1 MENEPCAAAK
11 RRFCKNNHGIRKGDC
26 FMKRKMLLFVS
37 LFLCSALL
45 FSACQ
50 TNTPAADG
58 EGGATT
64 EPPAEEQTIPGLVVD
79 APLPEQTAI
88 GNLQIGAAK
97 TLNLAAIEPFFDETD
112 AANYEAEGGFYPNK
126 PFDDDII
133 FGWYATGANREE
145 WIHKQ
150 RWGIYHLSDG
160 SLQDL
165 GEVGTMLNYTSDS
178 VIMHGDTYY
187 CVWSVSD
194 DSDTENTASYT
205 DNTTLYKISARNQTV
220 TKSDALRGAALALWK
235 LDEDHFL
242 YTVSE
247 GDETQGSVTVYQYD
261 CNTDTASALLTESWQ
276 PDGASAPMSFATM
289 SVADGK
295 LYLFFSNETDNHY
308 THLLRIYNADG
319 TKEQEIA
326 LPVLAEIAPIKAIGA
341 VHVLGDYLYC
351 SMDGFDA
358 VLLRLT
364 EDGAELV
371 TNFDEALDLWEN
383 QILTVQSSAYST
395 AQCPYLALQ
404 VVNREHIKEGVS
416 FYLLSAETG
425 QLTLFTVET
434 DNAYAYLGDLMMD
447 ENGNLILRMTG
458 GPTGTADIFYRIDR
472 ADLLPNLA

>member
-1 MENEPCAAAK
+1 
-11 RRFCKNNHGIRKGDC
+11 
-26 FMKRKMLLFVS
+26 
-37 LFLCSALL
+37 
-45 FSACQ
+45 
-50 TNTPAADG
+50 
-58 EGGATT
+58 
-64 EPPAEEQTIPGLVVD
+64 
-79 APLPEQTAI
+79 
-88 GNLQIGAAK
+88 
-97 TLNLAAIEPFFDETD
+97 
-112 AANYEAEGGFYPNK
+112 
-126 PFDDDII
+126 
-133 FGWYATGANREE
+133 
-145 WIHKQ
+145 
-150 RWGIYHLSDG
+150 
-160 SLQDL
+160 
-165 GEVGTMLNYTSDS
+165 
-178 VIMHGDTYY
+178 
-187 CVWSVSD
+187 
-194 DSDTENTASYT
+194 
-205 DNTTLYKISARNQTV
+205 
-220 TKSDALRGAALALWK
+220 
-235 LDEDHFL
+235 
-242 YTVSE
+242 
-247 GDETQGSVTVYQYD
+247 
-261 CNTDTASALLTESWQ
+261 
-276 PDGASAPMSFATM
+276 MSFATM

-319 TKEQEIA
+319 TKEREIA

>member
-1 MENEPCAAAK
+1 
-11 RRFCKNNHGIRKGDC
+11 
-26 FMKRKMLLFVS
+26 MKRKMLLFVS
-37 LFLCSALL
+37 LLLCSALL

-58 EGGATT
+58 EGGTTT
-64 EPPAEEQTIPGLVVD
+64 EPPTEEQTIPGLVVD

-112 AANYEAEGGFYPNK
+112 AANYEAEGGFYPME
-126 PFDDDII
+126 PFADDVM
-133 FGWYATGANREE
+133 FGTYATGANREE

-187 CVWSVSD
+187 CVWSVTD
-194 DSDTENTASYT
+194 DSGT
-205 DNTTLYKISARNQTV
+205 DNTILYKISTRDQTV

-319 TKEQEIA
+319 TKEREIA

-358 VLLRLT
+358 VLLHLT

-383 QILTVQSSAYST
+383 QILTVQSSAYAT

-472 ADLLPNLA
+472 ADLLSNLA